1 MSLKHLTPDE
11 RATYLLGLAVRRQL
25 EEGPRDPDT
34 LREIAPVCRW
44 MEQWLNE
51 WELLLIAQG
60 TGDYFGDEGDNGPV
74 FVETTPI
81 RRAPLPVRIPTTS
94 ASTQRY
100 LFRPEVTKGLA
111 VRIRRSENTVIG
123 RLAPRSCKPRRRTAT
138 KR

>member
-1 MSLKHLTPDE
+1 MSALPSCRSAFPITLSSDITEIPLSLKHLTPDE

-100 LFRPEVTKGLA
+100 LFR
-111 VRIRRSENTVIG
+111 
-123 RLAPRSCKPRRRTAT
+123 RLSL
-138 KR
+138 